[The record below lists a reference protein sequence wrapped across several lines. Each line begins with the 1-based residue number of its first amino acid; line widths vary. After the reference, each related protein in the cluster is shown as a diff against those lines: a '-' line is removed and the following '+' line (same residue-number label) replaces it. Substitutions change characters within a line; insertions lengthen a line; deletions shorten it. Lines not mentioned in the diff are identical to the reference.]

1 MSTLFRARSALR
13 PAMWLANSYPS
24 LKPLGGYTNA
34 LISAKT
40 CGRIVAGMVFL
51 FTQIISDHL
60 FWFVLDHY
68 RFHHLWHNACVCLSI
83 FWYPDSFRLKN
94 RPAQSYVDF
103 MGYGTWPI

>member
-1 MSTLFRARSALR
+1 
-13 PAMWLANSYPS
+13 MWLANSYPS

-60 FWFVLDHY
+60 F
-68 RFHHLWHNACVCLSI
+68 
-83 FWYPDSFRLKN
+83 
-94 RPAQSYVDF
+94 
-103 MGYGTWPI
+103 